1 NFALNQYREWLLTSC
16 GLGRY
21 IGAEVEQTLTHA
33 RVIQCLVDGIAER
46 VANRL
51 RRALWG
57 KQRKPRCR
65 LKFRQPC
72 LFRGRDIRNDRVTFG
87 SPDCI
92 NLEHPGLNMGAGFR
106 NAVNH
111 VVNLAAHHMAHQDCV
126 SVAPLPAG
134 SWGTAGK
141 PRSTRNVVQTNP
153 EIAVRGMTCSWGL
166 NARRLMEA

>member
-1 NFALNQYREWLLTSC
+1 MRDPLASLAFDVRRRHDWRPAGNFALNQYREWLLTSC

-51 RRALWG
+51 RRSLWG

-92 NLEHPGLNMGAGFR
+92 NLEHPGLNMRAGFR
-106 NAVNH
+106 NAVNR
-111 VVNLAAHHMAHQDCV
+111 
-126 SVAPLPAG
+126 PATQQLLRW
-134 SWGTAGK
+134 SDQHSTDRPPYATAGV
-141 PRSTRNVVQTNP
+141 P
-153 EIAVRGMTCSWGL
+153 VRP
-166 NARRLMEA
+166 A